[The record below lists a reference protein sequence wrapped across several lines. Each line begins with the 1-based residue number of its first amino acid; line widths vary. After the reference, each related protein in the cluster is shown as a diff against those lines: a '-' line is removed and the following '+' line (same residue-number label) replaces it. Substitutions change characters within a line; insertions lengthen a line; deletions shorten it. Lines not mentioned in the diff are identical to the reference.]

1 MKKKVMYKA
10 PELKTIVVNIESNL
24 LEGSD
29 QHQGPQGD
37 DPAAKID
44 DDSEWWY

>member
-29 QHQGPQGD
+29 QHQGQQGSE
-37 DPAAKID
+37 PAAKIEED
-44 DDSEWWY
+44 LEW